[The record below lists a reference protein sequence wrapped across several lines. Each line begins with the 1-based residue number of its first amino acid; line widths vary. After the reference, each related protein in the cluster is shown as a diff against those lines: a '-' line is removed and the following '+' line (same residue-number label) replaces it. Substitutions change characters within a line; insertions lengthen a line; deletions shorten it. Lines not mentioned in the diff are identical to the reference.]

1 MVTAINGNFRLM
13 GVIGDPIKQA
23 RTPDNINPIF
33 AARGAAMVC
42 IPLNIPAAHLA
53 TAWAGLKAMKNLAGF
68 GVTLP
73 HKQSAL
79 ALCDSLDPLAER
91 VGAVNVVRRE
101 AGGGFRGYQFDGLG
115 FVNGLRTE
123 GHDPAGREALMVGA
137 GGAAMAI
144 AFALVEAG
152 VTRLSIANRT
162 MEKARDIADQ
172 VNRVTGSEIVVAE
185 RAEPKPGQL
194 LVNATSLGLNPDD
207 ALPFDPALIDDTM
220 TVAEV
225 IAKPEETRLLA
236 LARDRGANVHSG
248 IHMIRGQAQ
257 LIADHLIAAGS

>member
-1 MVTAINGNFRLM
+1 
-13 GVIGDPIKQA
+13 
-23 RTPDNINPIF
+23 
-33 AARGAAMVC
+33 
-42 IPLNIPAAHLA
+42 
-53 TAWAGLKAMKNLAGF
+53 
-68 GVTLP
+68 
-73 HKQSAL
+73 
-79 ALCDSLDPLAER
+79 
-91 VGAVNVVRRE
+91 
-101 AGGGFRGYQFDGLG
+101 
-115 FVNGLRTE
+115 
-123 GHDPAGREALMVGA
+123 MVGA